1 MNEKLLAYGSI
12 IAAIVVMSTIVF
24 PFWNLIPSMVTETV
38 KVVYVEGGGKCT
50 VETND
55 GFDIRG
61 IACGNAK
68 AGDNITASYDVKVK
82 DREHKI

>member
-12 IAAIVVMSTIVF
+12 IAAIVIMSTIVF
-24 PFWNLIPSMVTETV
+24 PFWNLIPSMVTE
-38 KVVYVEGGGKCT
+38 KALVVYKEGDKCT

-55 GFDIRG
+55 GFNIPN
-61 IACGNAK
+61 IPCANAK
-68 AGDNITASYDVKVK
+68 VGDNITATYDVKVK

>member
-12 IAAIVVMSTIVF
+12 AAAIIIMTTIVF
-24 PFWNLIPSMVTETV
+24 PFWNLIPSMVTE
-38 KVVYVEGGGKCT
+38 KVRVVFVDNGKCT

-55 GFDIRG
+55 GFNIPN
-61 IACGNAK
+61 IPCTAK
-68 AGDNITASYDVKVK
+68 VGDNITASYDVKVK

>member
-12 IAAIVVMSTIVF
+12 AAAIVVMSTIVF
-24 PFWNLIPSMVTETV
+24 PFWNLIPDMVTE
-38 KVVYVEGGGKCT
+38 KVRIVYKEGDKCT

-55 GFDIRG
+55 GFNIPN
-61 IACGNAK
+61 IPCANAK
-68 AGDNITASYDVKVK
+68 IGDNITASYDVKVK